1 MLSANTINTI
11 EEMPQ
16 GRFSPEASR
25 EGEGISLKTSI
36 FIKQRISLL
45 LIAAMLISIVA
56 GIFASNGKP
65 TFTDVPSSHWSYSYV
80 EKAAK
85 NGWVSGIGNGKF
97 GVDNQVT
104 YAEFSTM
111 LVRAFLSEEL
121 EHYGGHA
128 AFWYE
133 PYCATIAAMGIDKGT
148 RMYDGYSYV
157 WSQPINRYEM
167 AQLLNNILAYKEV
180 ELSYNAATVQAGIGD
195 WNNVPSNY
203 REALTAVV
211 GAGMITGVDSK
222 GTFNGNGLMT
232 RGQAAVVMCRMFEV
246 IKTGGSVTPVEPTE
260 PAEPGASEGN
270 LGQKLSSGA
279 TAAAGV
285 LSSIG
290 KDDAYPTYGNS
301 DVVSPNGYFTGAT
314 EVEIGEAQLVYE
326 LLDMVNEIRV
336 SEGLAPVKWA
346 DSDAAEEMVL
356 LRAYELTIKYSHD
369 RPNGGYA
376 PGEVIMR
383 GSPSAASAFSAWM
396 KSPDHKTALMDT
408 GNVYMTAAKCGNCW
422 IISLFQNMDS
432 IERYPASNYHHPV
445 W

>member
-1 MLSANTINTI
+1 MKTINN
-11 EEMPQ
+11 
-16 GRFSPEASR
+16 
-25 EGEGISLKTSI
+25 K
-36 FIKQRISLL
+36 KRISLL

-65 TFTDVPSSHWSYSYV
+65 AFTDVPSNHWSYSYV
-80 EKAAK
+80 EKAAE

-246 IKTGGSVTPVEPTE
+246 IKTGEVVAPVEPTK
-260 PAEPGASEGN
+260 PADPGASEEN
-270 LGQKLSSGA
+270 LGQKLTSGA

-285 LSSIG
+285 KSSIG
-290 KDDAYPTYGNS
+290 KDDAYPTYGPS
-301 DVVSPNGYFTGAT
+301 DVVSNNGYYSGAT
-314 EVEIGEAQLVYE
+314 DVDIGDAELVYE
-326 LLDMVNEIRV
+326 LLDMVNTAR
-336 SEGLAPVKWA
+336 
-346 DSDAAEEMVL
+346 AEEGSPALKWTTFDQAEEYTL
-356 LRAYELTIKYSHD
+356 LRAHELASNFSHD
-369 RPNGGYA
+369 RPNGSYNILGEVCTKGPTSSVTAYNNWMNSPAHKEILMDPGHEYMIAARSGNRWIICLGLDADDLTLNGYA
-376 PGEVIMR
+376 VNNYTRYTI
-383 GSPSAASAFSAWM
+383 
-396 KSPDHKTALMDT
+396 
-408 GNVYMTAAKCGNCW
+408 
-422 IISLFQNMDS
+422 QN
-432 IERYPASNYHHPV
+432 
-445 W
+445 

>member
-1 MLSANTINTI
+1 MKTINN
-11 EEMPQ
+11 
-16 GRFSPEASR
+16 
-25 EGEGISLKTSI
+25 K
-36 FIKQRISLL
+36 KRISLL

-65 TFTDVPSSHWSYSYV
+65 AFTDVPSNHWSYSYV
-80 EKAAK
+80 EKAAE

-121 EHYGGHA
+121 EHYGGPTSP
-128 AFWYE
+128 WYE
-133 PYCATIAAMGIDKGT
+133 PYCATVAAMGIDKGT

-167 AQLLNNILAYKEV
+167 AQLLYNILAYKEV

-326 LLDMVNEIRV
+326 LLDMVIEDPAWNQK
-336 SEGLAPVKWA
+336 GKLCDYVK
-346 DSDAAEEMVL
+346 
-356 LRAYELTIKYSHD
+356 
-369 RPNGGYA
+369 
-376 PGEVIMR
+376 
-383 GSPSAASAFSAWM
+383 
-396 KSPDHKTALMDT
+396 
-408 GNVYMTAAKCGNCW
+408 
-422 IISLFQNMDS
+422 
-432 IERYPASNYHHPV
+432 ERFGF
-445 W
+445 

>member
-1 MLSANTINTI
+1 MKTINN
-11 EEMPQ
+11 
-16 GRFSPEASR
+16 
-25 EGEGISLKTSI
+25 K
-36 FIKQRISLL
+36 KRISLL

-65 TFTDVPSSHWSYSYV
+65 AFTDVPSNHWSYSYV
-80 EKAAK
+80 EKAAE

-121 EHYGGHA
+121 EHYGGPTSP
-128 AFWYE
+128 WYE
-133 PYCATIAAMGIDKGT
+133 PYCATVAAMGIDKGT

-246 IKTGGSVTPVEPTE
+246 IKTGEVVAPVEPTK
-260 PAEPGASEGN
+260 PADPGASEEN
-270 LGQKLSSGA
+270 LGQKLTSGA

-301 DVVSPNGYFTGAT
+301 DAVSPNGYFTGAT
-314 EVEIGEAQLVYE
+314 NVDIGNAKLQYGFLE
-326 LLDMVNEIRV
+326 LVNEARV
-336 SEGLAPVKWA
+336 SEGHEPLTWGTT
-346 DSDAAEEMVL
+346 DSMEEYTLIRCNEIVSNF
-356 LRAYELTIKYSHD
+356 SHD
-369 RPNGGYA
+369 RPKGSFS
-376 PGEVIMR
+376 GEVCAK
-383 GSPSAASAFSAWM
+383 GYSTVHAAFNGWM
-396 KSPDHKTALMDT
+396 NSSRHKHSLMSDT
-408 GNVYMTAAKCGNCW
+408 YSYMTAASSGNYW
-422 IISLFQNMDS
+422 IICLWSDS
-432 IERYPASNYHHPV
+432 GLKLAEKWSSNNYDYSAYID
-445 W
+445 